1 MRIWEKIKEAWPLV
15 TRARFDAV
23 KADKDALL
31 KEHKNMSD
39 YVLALNE
46 KVTKLRLIT
55 EKVLA
60 YNEKI
65 TGDLDMI
72 ADELKRI
79 GF

>member
-1 MRIWEKIKEAWPLV
+1 M
-15 TRARFDAV
+15 

-31 KEHKNMSD
+31 KEHKKMSD

>member
-1 MRIWEKIKEAWPLV
+1 M
-15 TRARFDAV
+15 

-31 KEHKNMSD
+31 KEHKKMSD

-72 ADELKRI
+72 TDELKRI

>member
-1 MRIWEKIKEAWPLV
+1 
-15 TRARFDAV
+15 
-23 KADKDALL
+23 
-31 KEHKNMSD
+31 MSD